1 MSPDANPLSILVTPA
16 EIAGWNVDGL
26 PSDRVSTENGCV
38 VANTE
43 RWPLF
48 IDPQLQGIKWIC
60 EKEKNNNLAVV
71 RLGQKDLLRKLEM
84 AMENGWSLV
93 IENMGERVDA
103 ILQPVIGRSTIR
115 KGRKLYIKLGDTEVE
130 LAPTF
135 KLIMHT
141 KLSNPHYPPEIQAEA
156 ALINFAV
163 TEAGLEDQL
172 LSDVVL
178 KERPDLAEQSKFLV
192 EQQQGFKILIQ
203 QLEDEIL
210 HKLNTAEGDVTE
222 DVELIEGL
230 ENAKRISVDIAA
242 KAIIANETEAAVN
255 ETNEKYRSVAARGAL
270 VFFIMNDMFKVHTYY
285 IYSLAA
291 FKVVF
296 LRGIDLTGS
305 PPEVLQLVRRVA
317 ERKQAEALAAG
328 DAEKKAENGGDE
340 DREEGEDAADEAE
353 VSADAAG
360 DAEDGGGAKED
371 KEGEDGE
378 EGEEAPAA
386 AEEEEVEEMPE
397 IEVIDEAISGR
408 CLALIDVCTK
418 TIFEYIRRGLF
429 ERDKLTI
436 ATKLALSILLKE
448 EKIEP
453 AKMRFVV
460 YGGEVDGVARP
471 DAIEWLPEVCWR
483 RVKYLES
490 FKKTFSDGDSQL
502 IPSITDDD
510 PDAWRLWFDDP
521 FPETKPYVN
530 YKCISASMFLPSP
543 SLPFIPPHF
552 PPSLSFALCHPPS
565 PSATLNPLFRPPP
578 PTPHRQ
584 VPKAIP

>member
-1 MSPDANPLSILVTPA
+1 
-16 EIAGWNVDGL
+16 
-26 PSDRVSTENGCV
+26 
-38 VANTE
+38 
-43 RWPLF
+43 
-48 IDPQLQGIKWIC
+48 
-60 EKEKNNNLAVV
+60 
-71 RLGQKDLLRKLEM
+71 
-84 AMENGWSLV
+84 
-93 IENMGERVDA
+93 MGERVDA

-172 LSDVVL
+172 LSEVVL

-296 LRGIDLTGS
+296 LHGIDLTGD

-317 ERKQAEALAAG
+317 ERKQAEVLVAG
-328 DAEKKAENGGDE
+328 DPDEKAKDDTDDGGDGGDGGEEEVELVGGENDKNE
-340 DREEGEDAADEAE
+340 DGEEGGEGGEGD
-353 VSADAAG
+353 
-360 DAEDGGGAKED
+360 DAEE
-371 KEGEDGE
+371 EEDGE
-378 EGEEAPAA
+378 EGEAA
-386 AEEEEVEEMPE
+386 AEEEMEDMPEVE
-397 IEVIDEAISGR
+397 VVNEAISGR
-408 CLALIDVCTK
+408 CLSLIETCTM

-448 EKIEP
+448 EKIEST
-453 AKMRFVV
+453 KMRFVV
-460 YGGEVDGVARP
+460 YGGEVDVVARP

-490 FKKTFSDGDSQL
+490 FKKTFCDGDAQL
-502 IPSITDDD
+502 IPSLTDDD
-510 PDAWRLWFDDP
+510 PDGWRLWFDDA
-521 FPETKPYVN
+521 FPETKACPKPFHELPTWDRLLLLRAMRPDRMIECLKVSFKHYYV
-530 YKCISASMFLPSP
+530 Y
-543 SLPFIPPHF
+543 
-552 PPSLSFALCHPPS
+552 
-565 PSATLNPLFRPPP
+565 
-578 PTPHRQ
+578 
-584 VPKAIP
+584 